1 MGSGEM
7 RHMPLVRVR
16 VRIRVRVRVRSRV
29 RVRVRVRVRGS
40 VPGASRGGAVE
51 HEVMGAGLS
60 LGLPPTP
67 ERHPCEVLEA
77 VVRLG

>member
-1 MGSGEM
+1 MT
-7 RHMPLVRVR
+7 LVRVR

-29 RVRVRVRVRGS
+29 RVRGRGRGS

-51 HEVMGAGLS
+51 HEVVGAGLS
-60 LGLPPTP
+60 LGLPPIS